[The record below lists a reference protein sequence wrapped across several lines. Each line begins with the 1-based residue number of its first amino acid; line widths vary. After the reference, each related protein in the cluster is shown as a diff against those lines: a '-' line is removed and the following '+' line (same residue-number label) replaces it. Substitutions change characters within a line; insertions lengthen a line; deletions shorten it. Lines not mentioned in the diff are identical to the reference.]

1 MHAKPSAP
9 GDFADDGHRP
19 VAIVLVGLPGVG
31 KSTVGRQLA
40 TLLDLPFVDSDKE
53 IEAAAQRSV
62 AGIFESLGEAA
73 FRDGERRV
81 IARLLDGQP
90 KVIATGGGAFLC
102 PQTRQRLAAAAF
114 TVWLR
119 KDVEAVIKRL
129 GRGRSRPLLRGADPG
144 AILRRLAQE
153 RYPIYAAADLT
164 FDLDGVDAPAQTL
177 GAVLKSRLPWL
188 RSAAPPSR

>member
-1 MHAKPSAP
+1 
-9 GDFADDGHRP
+9 
-19 VAIVLVGLPGVG
+19 V
-31 KSTVGRQLA
+31 
-40 TLLDLPFVDSDKE
+40 
-53 IEAAAQRSV
+53 AAQRSV
-62 AGIFESLGEAA
+62 ADIFESLGEAA
-73 FRDGERRV
+73 FREGERRV

-129 GRGRSRPLLRGADPG
+129 AGARARPLLQGGDPG

-153 RYPIYAAADLT
+153 RYPIYATADLT
-164 FDLDGVDAPAQTL
+164 FDLDGLDAPAQAL
-177 GAVLKSRLPWL
+177 AAALRSRLPWL
-188 RSAAPPSR
+188 RSS